1 MTKIIPIRDLKDTS
15 KISDMCH
22 ETDNPIFITKNGYED
37 MVIMSAQAY
46 DKMTNSRTYTYS
58 ISKQEYQESCMV
70 AEHTATFTYGSKIYS
85 INEITNILNP
95 IFKKFKVKSATL
107 FGSYAKGK
115 ATAHS
120 DVDILVNSKL
130 KGLKFFGLLNEVS
143 EALTIPV
150 DLIDIQDLQKNSK
163 LAKEIEKTG
172 IKIYG

>member
-22 ETDNPIFITKNGYED
+22 ETDTPIFITKNGYED
-37 MVIMSAQAY
+37 MVIMSMQAY
-46 DKMTNSRTYTYS
+46 DKITNSRTYTYS
-58 ISKQEYQESCMV
+58 IPKPESQESCMV
-70 AEHTATFTYGSKIYS
+70 AESADAFTYGSKIYS
-85 INEITNILNP
+85 IDEITQILKP

-115 ATAHS
+115 PTTHS

-130 KGLKFFGLLNEVS
+130 KGLKFFGLLNDVS

-150 DLIDIQDLQKNSK
+150 DLIDVQDLQQNSK